1 MWFDF
6 EVWQQ
11 EQAMGRAILP
21 GRSLSLNFA
30 KKLYN
35 LYARRL
41 STGRSGH
48 RSPGGGKMKV
58 EVKRQVRI

>member
-11 EQAMGRAILP
+11 EQAMGRAILS

-30 KKLYN
+30 NKCTIYMLGDFPQ
-35 LYARRL
+35 AGVD
-41 STGRSGH
+41 TGR
-48 RSPGGGKMKV
+48 PV
-58 EVKRQVRI
+58 EAR